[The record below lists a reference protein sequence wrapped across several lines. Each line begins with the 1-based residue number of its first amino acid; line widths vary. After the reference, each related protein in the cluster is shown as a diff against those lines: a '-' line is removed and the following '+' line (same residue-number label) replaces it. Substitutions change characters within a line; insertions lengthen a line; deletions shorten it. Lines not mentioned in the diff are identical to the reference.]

1 MKTEETKTRKDFII
15 DVSFKLF
22 MEKSYDKVTVPD
34 IEAATGLTRGSI
46 FYHIK
51 NKKDLFIKVIDKY
64 IVDTQ
69 HIKKKMQVQKE
80 TTLEGFLQKY
90 IKGVKNTMDF
100 MHSLSIENI
109 YKSYFYLIMQATAY
123 YPHFDEKAQD
133 MIDTEKKVWEKII
146 RQAIQSGEIDKDTNV
161 KETIIRFRCGF
172 LGLAFMK
179 SLTEG
184 LDIDELTEYYTAIYI
199 SLKKKV

>member
-51 NKKDLFIKVIDKY
+51 NKRDLFIKVIDKY

-69 HIKKKMQVQKE
+69 HIKKKMQIQKE

-90 IKGVKNTMDF
+90 IKDLKNTMDF

-109 YKSYFYLIMQATAY
+109 YKSYFYLVIQATTY

-146 RQAIQSGEIDKDTNV
+146 RQAIQSGEIKEDTDV

-172 LGLAFMK
+172 LGLALMR

-184 LDIDELTEYYTAIYI
+184 LDINELREYYTAIYM
-199 SLKKKV
+199 SLKRKV